1 MLLLSRL
8 DTIERILNKVDDAV
22 GKIHH
27 AVETVHNAMDK
38 FKNDLHEFSKDVI
51 SLVRG
56 WSFFDGSSDTV
67 VDEELAMGG

>member
-38 FKNDLHEFSKDVI
+38 VKNDLHEFSQDMI
-51 SLVRG
+51 SLFRG
-56 WSFFDGSSDTV
+56 CGFFDGSSDTV
-67 VDEELAMGG
+67 VDEELGMGG